1 MQLKASQ
8 KAVGYIEVT
17 ANGMILS
24 FWPNVLVPADVAH
37 RNAGIVVGFF
47 GQLLFM
53 GGCKVVALVS

>member
-17 ANGMILS
+17 ANGRILS

-47 GQLLFM
+47 WSASFYGRT
-53 GGCKVVALVS
+53 